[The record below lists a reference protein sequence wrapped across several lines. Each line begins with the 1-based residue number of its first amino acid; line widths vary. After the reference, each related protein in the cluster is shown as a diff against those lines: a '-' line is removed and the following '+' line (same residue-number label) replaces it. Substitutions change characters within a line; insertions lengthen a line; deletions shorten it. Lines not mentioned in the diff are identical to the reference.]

1 MFCRFLEAFKEESHS
16 RIVGYSKEVNSV
28 NPRWWFLFLLPF
40 TLTSLWAIPPTSGL
54 NQEQL
59 TPDYWPTDDWRTSPP
74 ELQGMSSVVLQQL
87 HAFIRSHGLP
97 LDSYLVVRHGYIVYE
112 DYPSA
117 FTADNSHIL
126 HSVSKS
132 FTSALIGIAIDE
144 GYIPNVDEPVVNF
157 FSDRTIANLD
167 DRKQRMTV
175 RHLLNM
181 RAGLEWDEWSHPY
194 TDPQNDLHQMIFSA
208 DCIQFM
214 LDRPMAAEPG
224 TTWVYNTGASHLL
237 AGIIQETTGQ
247 IPLAFAFDHL
257 FGPLGIT
264 HAFWTRDRN
273 GLNFGGSELHLRPR
287 DMAKFGLL
295 YLNEGEWDGDQIIPP
310 EWVVQSQRS
319 ATQPWSGTGYGYQW
333 WKQLSM
339 GTFEARGLHSQWII
353 VHPEYDLVV
362 VQTASDFDGEINVF
376 GLVQDY
382 VFRAIEEFSPITAN
396 PLALGIVISLVVIV
410 PVVLVGFYFYR
421 KRGVPSA

>member
-1 MFCRFLEAFKEESHS
+1 
-16 RIVGYSKEVNSV
+16 
-28 NPRWWFLFLLPF
+28 
-40 TLTSLWAIPPTSGL
+40 
-54 NQEQL
+54 
-59 TPDYWPTDDWRTSPP
+59 
-74 ELQGMSSVVLQQL
+74 
-87 HAFIRSHGLP
+87 
-97 LDSYLVVRHGYIVYE
+97 
-112 DYPSA
+112 
-117 FTADNSHIL
+117 
-126 HSVSKS
+126 
-132 FTSALIGIAIDE
+132 
-144 GYIPNVDEPVVNF
+144 
-157 FSDRTIANLD
+157 
-167 DRKQRMTV
+167 
-175 RHLLNM
+175 
-181 RAGLEWDEWSHPY
+181 
-194 TDPQNDLHQMIFSA
+194 
-208 DCIQFM
+208 
-214 LDRPMAAEPG
+214 
-224 TTWVYNTGASHLL
+224 
-237 AGIIQETTGQ
+237 
-247 IPLAFAFDHL
+247 
-257 FGPLGIT
+257 
-264 HAFWTRDRN
+264 
-273 GLNFGGSELHLRPR
+273 
-287 DMAKFGLL
+287 MAKFGLL